1 MAYDLLCDSM
11 EDFGLEWRCRAVF
24 DGDFILPHDPNRR
37 IANDVEIAVSAFYS
51 KKTEPSMKVSKLIAW
66 EFPSIGWFK
75 FNTDGA
81 SKRNQDLH
89 GAATGHSGKSGA
101 GGLLRDCSG
110 TWICGYTCKIAFSTS
125 LQA

>member
-24 DGDFILPHDPNRR
+24 DRDFILPPDPNRR

-51 KKTEPSMKVSKLIAW
+51 
-66 EFPSIGWFK
+66 
-75 FNTDGA
+75 
-81 SKRNQDLH
+81 
-89 GAATGHSGKSGA
+89 
-101 GGLLRDCSG
+101 
-110 TWICGYTCKIAFSTS
+110 S